1 MNKLL
6 GIVVLVFILNSCG
19 TPGNYYSINS
29 YGHKASVITGDGGYG
44 LSKNQLSIELAV
56 MGAFRSCEATN
67 NLEWCELDYI
77 DDRHIFDKFEKKE
90 WKHAYIRDKHKY
102 VFTFDT
108 NRWVKVK
115 KKKEEKI
122 IAIKKKTKK
131 KEIKKTKKNQSFEEL
146 LNDIYGDRVID
157 DVEGLWGYKKERE
170 KESRIYIIVKSKDYL
185 YKEIVVFHP
194 VERFVDKISTRIVN
208 KINKNSYKVKGTWLN
223 KNKKEWERDGRITLL
238 SDKSRLKFEYKET
251 CYTDDD
257 CFENNTYY
265 KKKIWPQ
272 LTYTEEIGLNEEQ
285 TEKLKKLFEE

>member
-1 MNKLL
+1 M
-6 GIVVLVFILNSCG
+6 
-19 TPGNYYSINS
+19 
-29 YGHKASVITGDGGYG
+29 AE
-44 LSKNQLSIELAV
+44 QIE
-56 MGAFRSCEATN
+56 T
-67 NLEWCELDYI
+67 I
-77 DDRHIFDKFEKKE
+77 EKKE
-90 WKHAYIRDKHKY
+90 NMKESAAPQEGVHQGGASTSSRPSKEG
-102 VFTFDT
+102 
-108 NRWVKVK
+108 K
-115 KKKEEKI
+115 KKDDMKESAQKVSEDMI
-122 IAIKKKTKK
+122 
-131 KEIKKTKKNQSFEEL
+131 
-146 LNDIYGDRVID
+146 
-157 DVEGLWGYKKERE
+157 KKERE